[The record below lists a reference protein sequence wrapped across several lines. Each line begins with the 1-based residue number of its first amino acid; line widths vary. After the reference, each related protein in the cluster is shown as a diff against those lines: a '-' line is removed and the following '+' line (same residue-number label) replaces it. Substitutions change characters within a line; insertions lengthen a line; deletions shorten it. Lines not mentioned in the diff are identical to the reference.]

1 MGPQRRAGGGGG
13 LAERVRTFLVR
24 IKFINGLQRKCLGR
38 FILRWKNRWRTS
50 EKKSLNISGKCF
62 VKFLYFWFLCSVT
75 TFGEK
80 LATFTKHFTTKILMV
95 YLVFDKILNLLWQ
108 KFYAI
113 GQIFIVVNCKILN
126 SYLVIWSLCSFGPSI
141 LFELM

>member
-1 MGPQRRAGGGGG
+1 
-13 LAERVRTFLVR
+13 
-24 IKFINGLQRKCLGR
+24 
-38 FILRWKNRWRTS
+38 
-50 EKKSLNISGKCF
+50 
-62 VKFLYFWFLCSVT
+62 
-75 TFGEK
+75 
-80 LATFTKHFTTKILMV
+80 MV